1 MNDQNIRPYQFG
13 GPLRSGE
20 EAREMGRLGG
30 INSGIARRAKRDS
43 RQVIADALSQVPKL
57 EPELRNAL
65 RKMGMSG
72 KMKPD
77 MRYICVAAIMGKAM
91 RGDVRSFEF
100 LVRMAGETS
109 EAEIIDAKADEVI
122 RRAGG
127 LDEQA
132 SPEMDI
138 DEIRRTMDAM
148 SDEQLEQYEKLCGM
162 FGPELTATADGD
174 PQDG

>member
-13 GPLRSGE
+13 GPLRSAE

-57 EPELRNAL
+57 EPELRKAL
-65 RKMGMSG
+65 RKMGMG
-72 KMKPD
+72 ANVKPD
-77 MRYICVAAIMGKAM
+77 MRYICIAAIMGKAM

-100 LVRMAGETS
+100 LVKMAGETS
-109 EAEIIDAKADEVI
+109 EAEIMDVKAAEVM

-127 LDEQA
+127 ADEQA
-132 SPEMDI
+132 SAGIDI
-138 DEIRRTMDAM
+138 EEIRRTMDAM
-148 SDEQLEQYEKLCGM
+148 TDEQLEQYQRLCGM
-162 FGPELTATADGD
+162 FEPELTAMADGD